1 MLARRRPSPAAG
13 AAVLSNRTTTK
24 SSEKGTATMKL
35 TTITNVSVD
44 GVMQG
49 LGGADEDRRGGFER
63 GGWALPLFDDEAE
76 AFLGEVYQRADAFLF
91 GRRTYEIFAGSWG
104 TGSWGANRGNNP
116 ISAALNTRP
125 KYVAST
131 TLTDPQWA
139 DTTVLS
145 GDVAAAIG
153 ELKAKPGGELQ
164 VHGSGS
170 LVRWLFDNQLVDEI
184 ILLTYPV
191 VVGQG
196 TRLFPDAGPDIAL
209 DLLDSRATPKG
220 VTIHV
225 YRPTGPP
232 QYATATAD

>member
-1 MLARRRPSPAAG
+1 
-13 AAVLSNRTTTK
+13 
-24 SSEKGTATMKL
+24 MKL

-49 LGGADEDRRGGFER
+49 LGGPDEDRRGGFER
-63 GGWALPLFDDEAE
+63 GGWALPLFVQDEQAE
-76 AFLGEVYQRADAFLF
+76 AFLNQVYQRANAFLF

-104 TGSWGANRGNNP
+104 VMPDPSSSP
-116 ISAALNTRP
+116 IAAALNTQP

-153 ELKAKPGGELQ
+153 ELKAEPGGELQ
-164 VHGSGS
+164 VHGSGN

-196 TRLFPDAGPDIAL
+196 TRLFPATGPDTAL
-209 DLLDSRATPKG
+209 ELVDSRATSNG
-220 VTIHV
+220 ITIQV
-225 YRPTGPP
+225 YRPSGRP